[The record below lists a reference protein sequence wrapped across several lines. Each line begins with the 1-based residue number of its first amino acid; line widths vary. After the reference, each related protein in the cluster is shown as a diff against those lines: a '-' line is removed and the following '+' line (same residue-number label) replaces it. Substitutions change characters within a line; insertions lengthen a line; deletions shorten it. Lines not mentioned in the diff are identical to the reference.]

1 MRAFFKRHKALHL
14 WLIIAGAL
22 LLLFLLFRDNRPLMT
37 FWVDY
42 ITGPL
47 KAGIR
52 VLTHL
57 VPFSV
62 AEWMVL
68 AAIVVTIWLL
78 IREIRKMRKNPKWRY
93 HAYRIV
99 AGFVAILL
107 TIAASLS
114 LLYGANFYADGFQE
128 RSGIH
133 AQDATVEDLYRVTS
147 LFAQGLNET
156 AHLVERD
163 EAGVF
168 AVPIRQIFR
177 ESVYAFYN
185 LEAEFPFLT
194 HRDREPK
201 PLLISFLM
209 RYTNYT
215 GFYFPFTGEANIN
228 ILAPRSQIPATVLH
242 EFVHQRGIASENE
255 ANFLAILAGIKSEN
269 PIFAYSAYL
278 MGYSYLANA
287 LNRAAPELF
296 REIHDSLNDYVRAD
310 LANIR
315 NYHARQNPVAV
326 RVTNVIYNQML
337 RSYGEESGIRSY
349 GEVVDLLIVY
359 F

>member
-1 MRAFFKRHKALHL
+1 MRAFFRRHMALHL
-14 WLIIAGAL
+14 WLIIAGAV
-22 LLLFLLFRDNRPLMT
+22 LLLFLLLRDVRPLMNL
-37 FWVDY
+37 WVDHV
-42 ITGPL
+42 TGPFKEGL
-47 KAGIR
+47 RI
-52 VLTHL
+52 LTHL
-57 VPFSV
+57 SPHSV
-62 AEWMVL
+62 AEGMIL
-68 AAIVVTIWLL
+68 AAIAMVLWLFA
-78 IREIRKMRKNPKWRY
+78 REIRKMRKNSQWI
-93 HAYRIV
+93 HGVYRIV
-99 AGFVAILL
+99 AGLLAILL
-107 TIAASLS
+107 SIAGSMS

-133 AQDATVEDLYRVTS
+133 AQGATVEDLYRVTA
-147 LFAQGLNET
+147 LFAQGLNDT

-168 AVPIRQIFR
+168 AVPIRQIFQ
-177 ESVYAFYN
+177 ESVYAFSN
-185 LEAEFPFLT
+185 LEEEFPFLT

-201 PLLISFLM
+201 PLISSIFM

-215 GFYFPFTGEANIN
+215 GFYFPYTGEANIN
-228 ILAPRSQIPATVLH
+228 VLAPRSQIPATVLH

-278 MGYSYLANA
+278 MGYSYLANS
-287 LNRAAPELF
+287 LNRVAPERF
-296 REIHDSLNDYVRAD
+296 REIHDTLDDLVRAD
-310 LANIR
+310 FADIR
-315 NYHARQNPVAV
+315 RYQDRQSPAAV
-326 RVTNVIYNQML
+326 RVTNVIYDRML